1 MKSITNAQRELNTL
15 KNDVID
21 LFEHYETLPKEVQ
34 NLILTI
40 TDEFDYEDCKQMVL
54 YLNELGYTCEFG
66 LDAQLF
72 NLSVFS

>member
-15 KNDVID
+15 KNDVMD
-21 LFEHYETLPKEVQ
+21 LFEHYETLPQEVQ
-34 NLILTI
+34 DLILTI

-54 YLNELGYTCEFG
+54 SLNELGYTCEYG

-72 NLSVFS
+72 NLSVL